1 MADWSSFLQ
10 GFANAGGGNAI
21 SRALIGEQKKDPL
34 EEMMNDPL
42 FQMGIQ
48 SGNPNLL
55 KLTAGKY
62 AEPFLSEYDY
72 MPQRKT
78 DTNYSLNESN
88 IDRPEVGF
96 NLQNKI
102 SNDLNLNNK
111 PPQLDL
117 KVPSPNITK
126 QAQGTINR
134 EITREP
140 ENEYNQRVNEIFTN
154 LLIPQQPEKTKTLDR
169 SKYLTEDE
177 YNQIP
182 KYMQAGF
189 GATDLNGETVY
200 VDTPYN
206 PSKPEKQE
214 ETYPSWDYN
223 KNNRIDNKN
232 EFNAFTNN
240 YNPEEDYKMTAG
252 FQLDN
257 DPSLSE
263 EEIENAR
270 FNVFK
275 FDEREKNTPV
285 YELQAQYNK
294 NREIGMKPEKASE
307 GLAINNLDSFE
318 GAYQNTVEVEEKT
331 NYDAN
336 NLISGYLKNDD
347 NITSAEKQDFADKTG
362 RSVNEFYQPKA
373 EQEESGYT
381 INQLENMAKA
391 YNRGDYGL
399 SNEIKQ
405 LIESKGFQL
414 IESEGGSVDY
424 TVEDIKDTYIGFI
437 EDGYDQKRAYDLT
450 SDMYDKIPPASVL
463 KISGV
468 SSVRSGSSSGD
479 SGAYSKVSDFHSDIQ
494 QGQIGNIP
502 EQFENNNIAGIGG
515 SKQATMNVVRNAAE
529 KRAIAEKLGVLQT
542 DVKYQDIKD
551 WREVSDAKQS
561 RIDKVKQ
568 EVRNK
573 SDQYVEEYFGDEL
586 DGWNWKQETE
596 KPQLTIEDFG
606 SEQELE
612 QEAMEQY
619 NTFMSSDKMSGT
631 LEENKEEIIQK
642 ALDAGASY
650 DLAQILFEK
659 MKELEQENKGGLF
672 DFFNF

>member
-1 MADWSSFLQ
+1 
-10 GFANAGGGNAI
+10 
-21 SRALIGEQKKDPL
+21 
-34 EEMMNDPL
+34 
-42 FQMGIQ
+42 
-48 SGNPNLL
+48 
-55 KLTAGKY
+55 
-62 AEPFLSEYDY
+62 
-72 MPQRKT
+72 
-78 DTNYSLNESN
+78 
-88 IDRPEVGF
+88 
-96 NLQNKI
+96 
-102 SNDLNLNNK
+102 
-111 PPQLDL
+111 
-117 KVPSPNITK
+117 
-126 QAQGTINR
+126 
-134 EITREP
+134 
-140 ENEYNQRVNEIFTN
+140 
-154 LLIPQQPEKTKTLDR
+154 
-169 SKYLTEDE
+169 
-177 YNQIP
+177 
-182 KYMQAGF
+182 
-189 GATDLNGETVY
+189 
-200 VDTPYN
+200 
-206 PSKPEKQE
+206 
-214 ETYPSWDYN
+214 
-223 KNNRIDNKN
+223 
-232 EFNAFTNN
+232 
-240 YNPEEDYKMTAG
+240 MTAG

-275 FDEREKNTPV
+275 FDEREKNTPG

-294 NREIGMKPEKASE
+294 NREGGMKPERASE

-414 IESEGGSVDY
+414 IEPEGDSVDY
-424 TVEDIKDTYIGFI
+424 TVEEIKDTYIGFV
-437 EDGYDQKRAYDLT
+437 EDGYDQNRAYDLT

-463 KISGV
+463 KISDV
-468 SSVRSGSSSGD
+468 NSVRSGSSSGD

-502 EQFENNNIAGIGG
+502 EQFENNNIAGMGG
-515 SKQATMNVVRNAAE
+515 SEQATMNVVRNAAE

-542 DVKYQDIKD
+542 DIRFEDIKD

-561 RIDKVKQ
+561 RINKVKQ